1 MTPMLHALHYQ
12 PWLITPEAH
21 AAMLSALSRTELFR
35 DDTPQPPEPELLSVE
50 SGVGVVTIHGAL
62 MKRPGFFERLFLD
75 ATDMEAVSE
84 ALEAARKHLEE
95 SSHARAHA
103 ESAVAALDRREAEL
117 SEQNKLFNAALSNMP
132 QGLCMFDA
140 NQDLLVCN
148 DRYVEMGLKTLSEHF
163 AEQGMD
169 FAEEMEIRAQ
179 NARALLDLAE
189 KYRVPIDMLWKPS
202 GGIEATPAVGEPEDP
217 PTLTGVRQPG

>member
-75 ATDMEAVSE
+75 ATDT
-84 ALEAARKHLEE
+84 
-95 SSHARAHA
+95 
-103 ESAVAALDRREAEL
+103 
-117 SEQNKLFNAALSNMP
+117 
-132 QGLCMFDA
+132 C
-140 NQDLLVCN
+140 
-148 DRYVEMGLKTLSEHF
+148 
-163 AEQGMD
+163 
-169 FAEEMEIRAQ
+169 
-179 NARALLDLAE
+179 
-189 KYRVPIDMLWKPS
+189 
-202 GGIEATPAVGEPEDP
+202 ATPRRRATASSSRSSASTATSRHS
-217 PTLTGVRQPG
+217 PTASSAS